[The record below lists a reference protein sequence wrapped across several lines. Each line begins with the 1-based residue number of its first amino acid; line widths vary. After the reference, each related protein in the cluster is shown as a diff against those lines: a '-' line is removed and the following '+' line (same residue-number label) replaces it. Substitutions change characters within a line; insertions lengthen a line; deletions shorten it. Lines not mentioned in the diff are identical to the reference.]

1 MFFRKFPMELIYC
14 EGYCF
19 FVSNYFWEE
28 NISRMR
34 FSSPKSKF
42 SFNIENS
49 GFKLCFMGYFGSTYS
64 VMLIKY

>member
-1 MFFRKFPMELIYC
+1 MELIYC
-14 EGYCF
+14 EKVIVFLCLIT
-19 FVSNYFWEE
+19 FWEE

-42 SFNIENS
+42 SFKIENS